1 MLSHR
6 LSFFKS
12 LKLLYCLVVIP
23 LHSRVMMSVSNAEEL
38 LSVSNV
44 SHAQFAV

>member
-1 MLSHR
+1 VFLSPIYHFSAIFHR
-6 LSFFKS
+6 NLF
-12 LKLLYCLVVIP
+12 
-23 LHSRVMMSVSNAEEL
+23 AEEL